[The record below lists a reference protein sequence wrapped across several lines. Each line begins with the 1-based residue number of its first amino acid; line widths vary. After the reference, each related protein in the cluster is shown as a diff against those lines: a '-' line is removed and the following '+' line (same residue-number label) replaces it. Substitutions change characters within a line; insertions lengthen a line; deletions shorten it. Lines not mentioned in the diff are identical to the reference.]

1 MSLPAAFPDYL
12 RTLFAL
18 WDTKRGLRIMPSRRD
33 FATVELQPWL
43 NELHLVAVR
52 PEGLRFVFFASG
64 PATRYG
70 TEMTGR
76 TVGDLQPAAMADEVE
91 RAYLT
96 AVETR
101 SPVFG
106 THANRGFGTESQTWS
121 RLILPLSEDGVA
133 VDRLFVAVWEPGTGF
148 GPRSRAHQALLTS
161 KWALAEAF
169 EAPASPIQIHSTLAA
184 D

>member
-52 PEGLRFVFFASG
+52 PEGLRFVVFASG

-91 RAYLT
+91 RAFDLNEQFKH
-96 AVETR
+96 VGQIFGR
-101 SPVFG
+101 VFQ
-106 THANRGFGTESQTWS
+106 HAEVG
-121 RLILPLSEDGVA
+121 A
-133 VDRLFVAVWEPGTGF
+133 
-148 GPRSRAHQALLTS
+148 
-161 KWALAEAF
+161 
-169 EAPASPIQIHSTLAA
+169 
-184 D
+184 

>member
-1 MSLPAAFPDYL
+1 MPA
-12 RTLFAL
+12 
-18 WDTKRGLRIMPSRRD
+18 RRD

-52 PEGLRFVFFASG
+52 PEGLRFVVFASG
-64 PATRYG
+64 PASRYG
-70 TEMTGR
+70 AEMTGR
-76 TVGDLQPAAMADEVE
+76 YVADLQPAAMADEVE

-101 SPVFG
+101 TPVFG
-106 THANRGFGTESQTWS
+106 THANRGFGTDSHSWS
-121 RLILPLSEDGVA
+121 RLILPLSEDGIT
-133 VDRLFVAVWEPGTGF
+133 VDRLLVAVWEGSTGF

-169 EAPASPIQIHSTLAA
+169 EAAAPAPQDFTPAIAA

>member
-1 MSLPAAFPDYL
+1 MSLPTTFPDYL

-18 WDTKRGLRIMPSRRD
+18 WNTKRGSRSLPSRRD
-33 FATVELQPWL
+33 FATVDLQPWL

-52 PEGLRFVFFASG
+52 PEGLRFIVFATG

-76 TVGDLQPAAMADEVE
+76 YVADLQPAAMADEVE

-106 THANRGFGTESQTWS
+106 THVARGTDGGPQTWS
-121 RLILPLSEDGVA
+121 RLILPLSDDGIA
-133 VDRLFVAVWEPGTGF
+133 IDRLFVAVWDGSAGF
-148 GPRSRAHQALLTS
+148 GPRSRAAQALLTS
-161 KWALAEAF
+161 KWALAETF
-169 EAPASPIQIHSTLAA
+169 EAVMPLAA

>member
-1 MSLPAAFPDYL
+1 MSLPTAFPDYL

-18 WDTKRGLRIMPSRRD
+18 WSTKRGMRVMPSRRD

-52 PEGLRFVFFASG
+52 PEGLRFIVFATG

-70 TEMTGR
+70 AEMTGR
-76 TVGDLQPAAMADEVE
+76 YVTDLEPRAMADEVE

-96 AVETR
+96 TVETR
-101 SPVFG
+101 APVFG
-106 THANRGFGTESQTWS
+106 THVARSADSEPQTWS
-121 RLILPLSEDGVA
+121 RLILPLSDDGLA
-133 VDRLFVAVWEPGTGF
+133 VDRLFVAVWDGSAGF
-148 GPRSRAHQALLTS
+148 GPRSRAVQALLTS
-161 KWALAEAF
+161 KWALAETF
-169 EAPASPIQIHSTLAA
+169 EAVMPLAA

>member
-1 MSLPAAFPDYL
+1 MSLPTAFPDYL

-18 WDTKRGLRIMPSRRD
+18 WNTKRGLRVMPSRRD

-52 PEGLRFVFFASG
+52 PEGLRFVVFASG

-133 VDRLFVAVWEPGTGF
+133 VDRLFVAVWEPDTGCAD
-148 GPRSRAHQALLTS
+148 RSRAHQALLTS

-169 EAPASPIQIHSTLAA
+169 EAPASPVQIHSTLAA